1 MIIEQKL
8 LDIQARAKEI
18 ETKMNSGE
26 ISGDELTKLSKE
38 YSQLNE
44 ILPLIDK
51 YLQTQ
56 SGIKDAKEML
66 NDPELKSIAAEQ
78 LEELNHKLPDLER
91 DLQIALLP
99 RDAADDNSA
108 IVEIR
113 AGVGGE
119 ESALFAGDL
128 FRQYQSYAMRK
139 GWKIEIIEENA
150 TSLRGYKEI
159 IFKID
164 GVGAY
169 ARMKFES
176 GIHRVQRVP
185 ETEAAGRIHTSAAS
199 VAVMPEAKDIDVV
212 IDDKDIRIDIFR
224 ASGAG
229 GQHVNKTDSAI
240 RITHF
245 PTGIVVTCQNERSQL
260 QNKATAMAVL
270 RSRLYEKQRSEQMNA
285 SNASR
290 RSMVGSGDRSEKI
303 RTYNFPEQRV
313 TDHRIKLT
321 LYKLDDILAGGE
333 GLDEMIDALISA
345 DQLEIFAAL
354 NYKQIKTPVRAFFKT
369 HTLYSNLNSIRLCH
383 QSSRELCHQRQN
395 V

>member
-1 MIIEQKL
+1 MFRLARFVLNSCKSKNKGKINMIIEQKL
-8 LDIQARAKEI
+8 LDIQARAKDI
-18 ETKMNSGE
+18 EAKMNSGD
-26 ISGDELTKLSKE
+26 ISGDELTRLSKE

-56 SGIKDAKEML
+56 SGIQDAKEML
-66 NDPELKSIAAEQ
+66 NDAELKSIAEEQ
-78 LEELNHKLPDLER
+78 LEELNHALPDIER

-99 RDAADDNSA
+99 RDAADDNSV
-108 IVEIR
+108 IMEIR

-128 FRQYQSYAMRK
+128 FNQYKSYALRK

-185 ETEAAGRIHTSAAS
+185 ETEASGRIHTSAAS

-345 DQLEIFAAL
+345 DQLE
-354 NYKQIKTPVRAFFKT
+354 
-369 HTLYSNLNSIRLCH
+369 RL
-383 QSSRELCHQRQN
+383 SAMD
-395 V
+395 

>member
-8 LDIQARAKEI
+8 LDIQARAKDI
-18 ETKMNSGE
+18 ESKMNSGE

-38 YSQLNE
+38 YSQLSE
-44 ILPLIDK
+44 VLPLIDR

-56 SGIKDAKEML
+56 NGIRDANEML

-78 LEELNHKLPDLER
+78 LEELNHALPDLER

-108 IVEIR
+108 IMEIR

-128 FRQYQSYAMRK
+128 FNQYKSYALRK

-150 TSLRGYKEI
+150 TSLHGYKEI

-185 ETEAAGRIHTSAAS
+185 ETEAGGRIHTSAAS

-270 RSRLYEKQRSEQMNA
+270 RSRLYEKQRNEQMNA

-345 DQLEIFAAL
+345 DQLERLAAM
-354 NYKQIKTPVRAFFKT
+354 N
-369 HTLYSNLNSIRLCH
+369 
-383 QSSRELCHQRQN
+383 
-395 V
+395 

>member
-8 LDIQARAKEI
+8 LDIQSRAKDI
-18 ETKMNSGE
+18 ESKMNSGE
-26 ISGDELTKLSKE
+26 VSGDELTKLSKE
-38 YSQLNE
+38 YSQLNSV
-44 ILPLIDK
+44 LPLIDK

-56 SGIKDAKEML
+56 QGIRDANEML

-78 LEELNHKLPDLER
+78 LDELNHTLPDLER

-128 FRQYQSYAMRK
+128 FNQYKSYALRK

-150 TSLRGYKEI
+150 TSLHGYKEI

-185 ETEAAGRIHTSAAS
+185 ETEAGGRIHTSAAS

-345 DQLEIFAAL
+345 DQLEQLAAMD
-354 NYKQIKTPVRAFFKT
+354 
-369 HTLYSNLNSIRLCH
+369 
-383 QSSRELCHQRQN
+383 
-395 V
+395 

>member
-8 LDIQARAKEI
+8 KDIQTRASEI
-18 ETKMNSGE
+18 ETQMNSGNV
-26 ISGDELTKLSKE
+26 SGEELTKLSKE
-38 YSQLNE
+38 YSRISE
-44 ILPLIDK
+44 ILPLINE
-51 YLQTQ
+51 YFQTTT
-56 SGIKDAKEML
+56 GIADATEMQH
-66 NDPELKSIAAEQ
+66 DPELRSIAVEQ
-78 LEELNHKLPDLER
+78 LAELNHALPEIEKK
-91 DLQIALLP
+91 LQIALLP
-99 RDAADDNSA
+99 RDDADDNSV
-108 IVEIR
+108 IMEIR

-128 FRQYQSYAMRK
+128 YNQYKSYALRH
-139 GWKIEIIEENA
+139 GWQVEVIEENA

-159 IFKID
+159 VFKID

-185 ETEAAGRIHTSAAS
+185 ETEAGGRIHTSAAS

-212 IDDKDIRIDIFR
+212 IDDKDIRIDVFR

-245 PTGIVVTCQNERSQL
+245 PTGIVVTCQNERSQF
-260 QNKATAMAVL
+260 QNKASAMAVL
-270 RSRLYEKQRSEQMNA
+270 RSKLYEKQRAEQQGA
-285 SNASR
+285 SNAAR
-290 RSMVGSGDRSEKI
+290 KTMVGSGDRSEKI

-321 LYKLDDILAGGE
+321 LYKLDDILAGGA
-333 GLDEMIDALISA
+333 GLDEMIDALIAA
-345 DQLEIFAAL
+345 DQLE
-354 NYKQIKTPVRAFFKT
+354 
-369 HTLYSNLNSIRLCH
+369 RLANM
-383 QSSRELCHQRQN
+383 E
-395 V
+395 

>member
-8 LDIQARAKEI
+8 LDIQARAKDI
-18 ETKMNSGE
+18 EAKMNSGDV
-26 ISGDELTKLSKE
+26 SGDELTKLSKE

-44 ILPLIDK
+44 VLPLIDK

-56 SGIKDAKEML
+56 AGIRDAKEML
-66 NDPELKSIAAEQ
+66 NDAELKSIAEEQ
-78 LEELNHKLPDLER
+78 LEELNHALPDIER

-99 RDAADDNSA
+99 RDAADDNSV
-108 IVEIR
+108 IMEIR

-128 FRQYQSYAMRK
+128 FNQYKSYALRK

-164 GVGAY
+164 GVGEY

-185 ETEAAGRIHTSAAS
+185 ETEASGRIHTSAAS

-270 RSRLYEKQRSEQMNA
+270 RSRLYEKQRNEQMNA

-345 DQLEIFAAL
+345 DQLE
-354 NYKQIKTPVRAFFKT
+354 
-369 HTLYSNLNSIRLCH
+369 RL
-383 QSSRELCHQRQN
+383 SAMD
-395 V
+395 

>member
-1 MIIEQKL
+1 MIVEQKL
-8 LDIQARAKEI
+8 KDIQTRAAEI
-18 ETKMNSGE
+18 EAQMNSGTL
-26 ISGDELTKLSKE
+26 SGDELTKVSKE
-38 YSQLNE
+38 YSRLGE
-44 ILPLIDK
+44 ILPLISE
-51 YLQTQ
+51 YFQTKQ
-56 SGIKDAKEML
+56 GIADATEMEH
-66 NDPELKSIAAEQ
+66 DPELHAIAAEQ
-78 LEELNHKLPDLER
+78 LIELNHALPEIEKK
-91 DLQIALLP
+91 LQIALLP
-99 RDAADDNSA
+99 RDAADDNSV
-108 IVEIR
+108 IMEIR

-128 FRQYQSYAMRK
+128 FNQYKSYALRN
-139 GWKIEIIEENA
+139 GWKVEIIEENP
-150 TSLRGYKEI
+150 TSLHGYKEVV
-159 IFKID
+159 FKID

-185 ETEAAGRIHTSAAS
+185 ETEAGGRIHTSAAS

-212 IDDKDIRIDIFR
+212 IEDKDIRIDVYR

-245 PTGIVVTCQNERSQL
+245 PSGIVVTCQNERSQF

-270 RSRLYEKQRSEQMNA
+270 RSKLYEKQRMEQMNA

-321 LYKLDDILAGGE
+321 LYKLDDILAGGAA
-333 GLDEMIDALISA
+333 LDEMIDALIAA
-345 DQLEIFAAL
+345 DQLEQLA
-354 NYKQIKTPVRAFFKT
+354 
-369 HTLYSNLNSIRLCH
+369 NL
-383 QSSRELCHQRQN
+383 E
-395 V
+395 

>member
-1 MIIEQKL
+1 MIVEQKL
-8 LDIQARAKEI
+8 RDIQARASDI
-18 ETKMNSGE
+18 ESQMNSGAV
-26 ISGDELTKLSKE
+26 SGDELTKMSKE
-38 YSQLNE
+38 YSKLSE
-44 ILPLIDK
+44 ILPLINQ
-51 YLQTQ
+51 YFQIVT
-56 SGIKDAKEML
+56 GIADAKEML
-66 NDPELKSIAAEQ
+66 NDPELREIANEQ
-78 LEELNHKLPDLER
+78 LNELNHALPDVEKQ
-91 DLQIALLP
+91 LQIALLP
-99 RDAADDNSA
+99 RDDADDNGV
-108 IVEIR
+108 IMEIR

-128 FRQYQSYAMRK
+128 YNQYKSYALRQ
-139 GWKIEIIEENA
+139 GWQVEVIEENA

-159 IFKID
+159 VFKID
-164 GVGAY
+164 GAGAY
-169 ARMKFES
+169 GRMKFES

-185 ETEAAGRIHTSAAS
+185 ETEAGGRIHTSAAS

-260 QNKATAMAVL
+260 QNKTAAMAVL
-270 RSRLYEKQRSEQMNA
+270 RSKLYEKQRTEQENA

-290 RSMVGSGDRSEKI
+290 KSMVGSGDRSEKI

-321 LYKLDDILAGGE
+321 LYKLDDILAGGSA
-333 GLDEMIDALISA
+333 LDEMIDALIAA
-345 DQLEIFAAL
+345 DQLERLA
-354 NYKQIKTPVRAFFKT
+354 
-369 HTLYSNLNSIRLCH
+369 SI
-383 QSSRELCHQRQN
+383 E
-395 V
+395 

>member
-1 MIIEQKL
+1 MVIESKL
-8 LDIQARAKEI
+8 RDIQHRAAEI
-18 ETKMNSGE
+18 ADLMNSGNV
-26 ISGDELTKLSKE
+26 SGDELSKLSRE
-38 YSQLNE
+38 YSRLSE
-44 ILPLIDK
+44 LLPLIDE
-51 YLQTQ
+51 YFQTVQ
-56 SGIKDAKEML
+56 GIADAKEMQG
-66 NDPELKSIAAEQ
+66 DAELREIASAQ
-78 LEELNHKLPDLER
+78 LVELNHKLPEIEKR
-91 DLQIALLP
+91 LQIALLP
-99 RDAADDNSA
+99 RDAADDNSV
-108 IVEIR
+108 IMEIR

-128 FRQYQSYAMRK
+128 YNQYKSYALRK
-139 GWKIEIIEENA
+139 GWKVEVIEENP
-150 TSLRGYKEI
+150 TSLRGYKEVV
-159 IFKID
+159 FKID

-199 VAVMPEAKDIDVV
+199 VAVMPEAKEIDVV
-212 IDDKDIRIDIFR
+212 IEDKDIRIDVYR

-245 PTGIVVTCQNERSQL
+245 PSGIVVTCQNERSQF
-260 QNKATAMAVL
+260 QNKASAMAVL
-270 RSRLYEKQRSEQMNA
+270 RSKLYEKQRLEQQNA
-285 SNASR
+285 SNSSR

-345 DQLEIFAAL
+345 DQLEQLA
-354 NYKQIKTPVRAFFKT
+354 NMD
-369 HTLYSNLNSIRLCH
+369 
-383 QSSRELCHQRQN
+383 
-395 V
+395 

>member
-1 MIIEQKL
+1 MLIEQKL
-8 LDIQARAKEI
+8 KDIQTRAADI
-18 ETKMNSGE
+18 EAQMNSGSV
-26 ISGDELTKLSKE
+26 SGDDLTRLSKE
-38 YSQLNE
+38 YSRLAE
-44 ILPLIDK
+44 ILPLIK
-51 YLQTQ
+51 EYFEITQ
-56 SGIKDAKEML
+56 GIADATEMQH
-66 NDPELKSIAAEQ
+66 DAELHAIAVQQ
-78 LEELNHKLPDLER
+78 LAELNHALPDVER
-91 DLQIALLP
+91 KLQIALLP
-99 RDAADDNSA
+99 RDDADDNSV
-108 IVEIR
+108 IMEIR

-128 FRQYQSYAMRK
+128 FNQYKSYALRQ
-139 GWKIEIIEENA
+139 GWKVEVVEENA

-159 IFKID
+159 VFKID
-164 GVGAY
+164 GAGAY
-169 ARMKFES
+169 GRMKFES

-185 ETEAAGRIHTSAAS
+185 ETEAGGRIHTSAAS

-260 QNKATAMAVL
+260 QNKISAMSVL
-270 RSRLYEKQRSEQMNA
+270 RSKLYEKQRMEQMNA

-290 RSMVGSGDRSEKI
+290 KTMVGSGDRSEKI

-321 LYKLDDILAGGE
+321 LYKLDDILAGGA
-333 GLDEMIDALISA
+333 GLDEMIDALIAA
-345 DQLEIFAAL
+345 DQLEQLA
-354 NYKQIKTPVRAFFKT
+354 NM
-369 HTLYSNLNSIRLCH
+369 
-383 QSSRELCHQRQN
+383 E
-395 V
+395 

>member
-8 LDIQARAKEI
+8 LDIQARAKDI

-38 YSQLNE
+38 YSQLNDV
-44 ILPLIDK
+44 LPLIDK

-56 SGIKDAKEML
+56 AGIRDANEML

-78 LEELNHKLPDLER
+78 LEELNHALPDLER

-108 IVEIR
+108 IMEIR

-128 FRQYQSYAMRK
+128 FNQYKSYAMRK

-150 TSLRGYKEI
+150 TSLHGYKEI

-185 ETEAAGRIHTSAAS
+185 ETEAGGRIHTSAAS

-270 RSRLYEKQRSEQMNA
+270 RSRLYEKQRNEQMNA

-345 DQLEIFAAL
+345 DQLERLAAM
-354 NYKQIKTPVRAFFKT
+354 N
-369 HTLYSNLNSIRLCH
+369 
-383 QSSRELCHQRQN
+383 
-395 V
+395 

>member
-1 MIIEQKL
+1 MIIESKL
-8 LDIQARAKEI
+8 HDIQSRAASI
-18 ETKMNSGE
+18 ESQMNSGE

-38 YSQLNE
+38 YSRLSE
-44 ILPLIDK
+44 ILPLIND
-51 YLQTQ
+51 YFQTKT
-56 SGIKDAKEML
+56 GINDATEMQH
-66 NDPELKSIAAEQ
+66 DPELKDIASEQ
-78 LEELNHKLPDLER
+78 LIELKSKLPDIEQR
-91 DLQIALLP
+91 LQIALLP
-99 RDAADDNSA
+99 RDDADDNSV
-108 IVEIR
+108 IMEIR

-128 FRQYQSYAMRK
+128 FNQYKSYALRH
-139 GWKIEIIEENA
+139 GWKIEIIEENP
-150 TSLRGYKEI
+150 TSLHGYKEI

-164 GVGAY
+164 GVGVY

-212 IDDKDIRIDIFR
+212 IDEKDIRIDIYR
-224 ASGAG
+224 SSGAG

-245 PTGIVVTCQNERSQL
+245 PSGIVVTCQNERSQI
-260 QNKATAMAVL
+260 QNKMTAMSVL
-270 RSRLYEKQRSEQMNA
+270 RSRLYEKQRMEQMNA
-285 SNASR
+285 SNSR
-290 RSMVGSGDRSEKI
+290 RKSMVGSGDRSEKI

-333 GLDEMIDALISA
+333 GLDEMIDALIAA
-345 DQLEIFAAL
+345 DQLDQLANME
-354 NYKQIKTPVRAFFKT
+354 
-369 HTLYSNLNSIRLCH
+369 
-383 QSSRELCHQRQN
+383 
-395 V
+395 

>member
-8 LDIQARAKEI
+8 KDIQSHAAEI
-18 ETKMNSGE
+18 ESQMNSGDV
-26 ISGDELTKLSKE
+26 SGAELTRLSKE
-38 YSQLNE
+38 YSRMSE
-44 ILPLIDK
+44 ILPLINE
-51 YLQTQ
+51 YFQVTG
-56 SGIKDAKEML
+56 GIADAIEMQ

-78 LEELNHKLPDLER
+78 LAELNHKLPDIER
-91 DLQIALLP
+91 KLQIALLP
-99 RDAADDNSA
+99 RDDADDNSV
-108 IVEIR
+108 IMEIR

-128 FRQYQSYAMRK
+128 YNQYKSYALRQ
-139 GWKIEIIEENA
+139 GWKVEVIEENA

-159 IFKID
+159 VFKID
-164 GVGAY
+164 GAGAY
-169 ARMKFES
+169 GRMKFES

-185 ETEAAGRIHTSAAS
+185 ETEAGGRIHTSAAS
-199 VAVMPEAKDIDVV
+199 VAVMPEAQDIDVV
-212 IDDKDIRIDIFR
+212 IEDKDIRIDIFR

-245 PTGIVVTCQNERSQL
+245 PTGIVVTCQNERSQI

-270 RSRLYEKQRSEQMNA
+270 RSKLYEKQRMEQVNA

-290 RSMVGSGDRSEKI
+290 KSMVGSGDRSEKI

-321 LYKLDDILAGGE
+321 LYKLDDILAGGA
-333 GLDEMIDALISA
+333 GLDEMIDALIAA
-345 DQLEIFAAL
+345 DQLEQLA
-354 NYKQIKTPVRAFFKT
+354 NM
-369 HTLYSNLNSIRLCH
+369 
-383 QSSRELCHQRQN
+383 E
-395 V
+395 

>member
-8 LDIQARAKEI
+8 LDIRNRAKDI

-38 YSQLNE
+38 YSQLNSV
-44 ILPLIDK
+44 LPLIDK

-56 SGIKDAKEML
+56 NGIRDAKEML
-66 NDPELKSIAAEQ
+66 NDAELKSIAEEQ
-78 LEELNHKLPDLER
+78 LEELNHQLPDIER

-128 FRQYQSYAMRK
+128 FNQYKSYALRH

-150 TSLRGYKEI
+150 TSLHGYKEI
-159 IFKID
+159 IFKIEGD
-164 GVGAY
+164 GVY

-185 ETEAAGRIHTSAAS
+185 ETEAGGRIHTSAAS

-212 IDDKDIRIDIFR
+212 IDEKDIRIDIFR

-270 RSRLYEKQRSEQMNA
+270 RSRLYEKQRNEQMNA

-345 DQLEIFAAL
+345 TQLEQLAAMD
-354 NYKQIKTPVRAFFKT
+354 
-369 HTLYSNLNSIRLCH
+369 
-383 QSSRELCHQRQN
+383 
-395 V
+395 